1 LRHSWQGFVTTTP
14 GPHLPLPSITKS
26 VPDVFPQHILFRWAS
41 KAAKLPNERQIWHR
55 GPATGSFPKA
65 TTLHPSFEIIGAVAA
80 VITTLAWL
88 PQILK
93 ILRERQAKDIS
104 LATTA
109 ALAFGVFLWVVYG
122 LAIGSTPVI
131 AANTVSFLFIAAIV
145 GLKLRFG

>member
-1 LRHSWQGFVTTTP
+1 MTATH
-14 GPHLPLPSITKS
+14 GPQLPLPSITKS
-26 VPDVFPQHILFRWAS
+26 DPDAFPQHILFRWSS
-41 KAAKLPNERQIWHR
+41 KAAKLPNKRQIWHR
-55 GPATGSFPKA
+55 EPATGSFPKA

-80 VITTLAWL
+80 VITTFAWL
-88 PQILK
+88 PQLLK
-93 ILRERQAKDIS
+93 ILRERQARDIS

-122 LAIGSTPVI
+122 LAIGSMPVI

>member
-1 LRHSWQGFVTTTP
+1 M
-14 GPHLPLPSITKS
+14 
-26 VPDVFPQHILFRWAS
+26 LFR
-41 KAAKLPNERQIWHR
+41 NTFCFV
-55 GPATGSFPKA
+55 GPARRPSFQTTGKSGISGQQSGSFPKA

-80 VITTLAWL
+80 VITTFAWL

-122 LAIGSTPVI
+122 LAIGSMPVI

-145 GLKLRFG
+145 GLKMRFG

>member
-1 LRHSWQGFVTTTP
+1 M
-14 GPHLPLPSITKS
+14 
-26 VPDVFPQHILFRWAS
+26 LFRNTFCFVGPTGRPS
-41 KAAKLPNERQIWHR
+41 FQTNAKSGIGNQQS
-55 GPATGSFPKA
+55 GSFPKA

-80 VITTLAWL
+80 VITTFAWL
-88 PQILK
+88 PQLLK
-93 ILRERQAKDIS
+93 ILRERQARDIS

-122 LAIGSTPVI
+122 LAIGSMPVI